1 MTDDERAVFFRKEC
15 DCRYH
20 TGPHWIHADQMT
32 FRNNLIT
39 LRQAVEDEDPFSFM
53 AYTLMEQSRN
63 YFKLGEMQ
71 RRGILCI
78 PAEFL
83 DQDARRQERELLEC
97 LRARRNQQT

>member
-1 MTDDERAVFFRKEC
+1 MTDDERDRFFRKEC

-20 TGPHWIHADQMT
+20 TGPHWIHMDQLT
-32 FRNNLIT
+32 YRNNLIT
-39 LRQAVEDEDPFSFM
+39 LRQAVEDDNPFSFM
-53 AYTLMEQSRN
+53 AYVEEEARRN
-63 YFKLGEMQ
+63 QYKLGEMQ
-71 RRGILCI
+71 RRGILRI